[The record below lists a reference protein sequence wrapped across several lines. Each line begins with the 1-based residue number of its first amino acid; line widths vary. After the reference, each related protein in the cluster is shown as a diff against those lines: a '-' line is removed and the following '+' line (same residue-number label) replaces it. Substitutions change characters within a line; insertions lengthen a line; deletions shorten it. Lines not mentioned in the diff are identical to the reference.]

1 MGIASLIATVLT
13 IMTVAVV
20 MTVSGNED
28 AAILIAL
35 VTPVLAQLVNLAK
48 LNGVDNKIESVKN
61 EVYELGNGKMKATVK
76 DAVSESIRETGTP
89 IPIIREEDN
98 ENG

>member
-1 MGIASLIATVLT
+1 MGIASLIATVVT

-61 EVYELGNGKMKATVK
+61 EVYELGNGKMKAAVK
-76 DAVSESIRETGTP
+76 DAVSESIRETGP
-89 IPIIREEDN
+89 IPKIREEDDG
-98 ENG
+98 NG